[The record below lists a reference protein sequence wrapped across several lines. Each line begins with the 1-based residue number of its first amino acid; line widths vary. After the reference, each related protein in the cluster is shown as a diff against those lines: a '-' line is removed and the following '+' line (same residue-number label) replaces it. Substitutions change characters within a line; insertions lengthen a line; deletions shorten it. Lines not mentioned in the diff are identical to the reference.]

1 MIQEERA
8 SGLLLVPK
16 WPKMVQIL
24 IQPPVQFPKDRMTL
38 FLTSEL
44 KEHHR
49 LLVRG
54 YLKDKG
60 LSTTATTV
68 IKKAW
73 QSGTRRQYA
82 TYLQKWQCPCTA
94 RGFDP
99 FHPSVEAGI
108 NFLVVLNDS
117 NIGNSAFNRASA
129 LPSIV
134 MLPDGSQFGTHP
146 LVCRFIKGV
155 FELKPSLPKY
165 KSIWDVSSEYLNIRR
180 LRC

>member
-1 MIQEERA
+1 MTKNGSDTNPATSSVSKRQKDIISTQWTEGAPSATQEA
-8 SGLLLVPK
+8 HTDS
-16 WPKMVQIL
+16 M
-24 IQPPVQFPKDRMTL
+24 
-38 FLTSEL
+38 S
-44 KEHHR
+44 
-49 LLVRG
+49 LVRG

-73 QSGTRRQYA
+73 QSGTRKQYA

-94 RGFDP
+94 RGIDP

-146 LVCRFIKGV
+146 LVCRFIKRV
-155 FELKPSLPKY
+155 FELNLPY
-165 KSIWDVSSEYLNIRR
+165 QNTRAFGM
-180 LRC
+180 

>member
-1 MIQEERA
+1 
-8 SGLLLVPK
+8 
-16 WPKMVQIL
+16 MVQIL

-38 FLTSEL
+38 FLPSEL

-49 LLVRG
+49 LHKKLT
-54 YLKDKG
+54 LILCH
-60 LSTTATTV
+60 LSGDSSKT
-68 IKKAW
+68 KAFQQQLP
-73 QSGTRRQYA
+73 QSSRRHGNQVLENSMIL
-82 TYLQKWQCPCTA
+82 TFTKWQCPCTA
-94 RGFDP
+94 RGIDP
-99 FHPSVEAGI
+99 FNPSVEAGI
-108 NFLVVLNDS
+108 NFLAALNDS
-117 NIGNSAFNRASA
+117 NIGNSAINRASA